1 MNFPSSVIKNA
12 VEAIANF
19 PGIGKKTALR
29 LVIYLLRNKKIAYN
43 IAESI
48 KKLVNETTYCEN
60 CYNISKS
67 KLCDICLD
75 PKRDK
80 FTICVVE
87 DIRDII
93 AIENTMQYKGYY
105 HVIGGLISP
114 IDGIGPTDLNINSLI
129 DKINNTNIKEII
141 FALCASIEG
150 ETTSYYIYKKIKNN
164 LTLEI
169 TTISKGISIGGE
181 LEYTDQITLGRA
193 LVNRYSF
200 ENTLKK

>member
-12 VEAIANF
+12 VDAISNF

-43 IAESI
+43 IADSI
-48 KKLVNETTYCEN
+48 KKLIEETTYCEN
-60 CYNISKS
+60 CHNISKA
-67 KLCDICLD
+67 KLCDICNNEE
-75 PKRDK
+75 RDK
-80 FTICVVE
+80 LTICVVE

-93 AIENTMQYKGYY
+93 AIENTMQYKGHY

-114 IDGIGPTDLNINSLI
+114 IDGIGPSDLNINNLI
-129 DKINNTNIKEII
+129 QKITNSNVKEII

-150 ETTSYYIYKKIKNN
+150 ETTSYYIYKQIKQ
-164 LTLEI
+164 LQLKV

-193 LVNRYSF
+193 LINRYSF
-200 ENTLKK
+200 ENSLKQ